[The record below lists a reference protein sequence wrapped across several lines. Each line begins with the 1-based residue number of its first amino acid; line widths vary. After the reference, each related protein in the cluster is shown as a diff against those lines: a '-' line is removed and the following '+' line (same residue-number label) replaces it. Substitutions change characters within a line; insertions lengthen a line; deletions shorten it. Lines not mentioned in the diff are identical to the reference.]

1 MKLRFGER
9 LNSPDIKKLHRI
21 DETKES
27 LEPIDL
33 GKAGAWYSSLNL
45 PGNDDYYDEDGY
57 GPLDISIVPQSHHA
71 DLADRLIEDRHGY
84 RLAESLRHFYGVDPV
99 EIAKKLIDSDQ
110 GGAVVEHLDNFPG
123 INPVEIVDELINTNQ
138 GWSVARNLGRFK
150 GINRSEIAQKM
161 IDTDQASAVAQN
173 IVNFHDLDRNIADEL
188 IRAEE
193 GFAVVDHLDYF
204 HGFDPVEIVDELINT
219 HQGEAVARSLD
230 RFKGLSHGEVAQKL
244 IDTDQSESL
253 ARHLKNFTGLNHSDV
268 AQGLIKAGKEYCLLD
283 NLENFNGL
291 DHTALANQLIDL
303 GKGEMVAT
311 AIHRLRGVN
320 NLEIAQKLISKGQVK
335 PLAER
340 LGKFRNLD
348 RDTAYTLI
356 GTGYAREVVLNFDVF
371 TNLNSAEI
379 ANNLLDIG
387 EGAVVAKHLSSFNRA
402 LDAKLAI
409 KLIDLGHSQAVAEGL
424 SYFPALDNDVA
435 YKLLHAGKGR
445 VVIQQPSRF
454 KLGVSDRN
462 VIAQKLAETGKA
474 SAVIWAISLAGL
486 KDLDAT
492 TATKLIDAGEATCV
506 LEHPSSFAGLDY
518 SKIANDLIDSGQG
531 TLVARYLS
539 KSKGLD
545 SSVAIKLISNGEI
558 GTVAGNLRSFKGLDE
573 TIATRLIDA
582 GMGSVVVA
590 RLSSFTG
597 LNLPEVANR
606 LFDTK
611 QGPVVADNLST
622 FTNLEHA
629 WIAQK
634 LIDAGQIEA
643 VKRNLKML
651 NGFRELSV
659 DIANSLIDAGFGVEV
674 AEGIGSF
681 EKLDKSIASRLVQI
695 GQGSVVASRVEL
707 FQDINRNELLEQL
720 VETKQGE
727 AVFSNRSAF
736 PNLNGVDLVRRL
748 TDTGQFKTLAKNLG
762 YFTNLSESLANK
774 LIEEGEGAYVVQM
787 LPQFKGID
795 HERVREK
802 VLTNLIE
809 TKQGAVVAEIL
820 NSFPNH
826 SHRDIATRLINAG
839 QAETVALRL
848 QAFSGLD
855 ATIAETLIDEGYSE
869 QVGVFVTSFTALT
882 PEIAQKFIEHK
893 KGKIV
898 AAHLS
903 RFESLNQADIVQRII
918 AGGEGR
924 SVAENLGKFTDLIY
938 TNIAQQFID
947 AGAVKVLAEEL
958 MFFTDLSVDIASK
971 LIEEG
976 YSSRVAESLG
986 CFVVLDSAVAT
997 KLIEAGEIDYIV
1009 KLANRF
1015 SNLSHVPFLGD
1026 IYKLQPPSNNAE
1038 NDPWRLHLLPL
1049 LKHAGTNGNDPA
1061 LNQAVLKYVKTFGLV
1076 YVEDLYDVFRGIM
1089 VEGDIHEDTKEE
1101 LRSFGINPNMQR
1113 DAVLQELDKMAK
1125 GYTKDILAG
1134 SVPES
1139 LTTSLG
1145 KALFRKEFVPQSS
1158 WDRGFDNWYEMG
1170 NSSLEN
1176 YQIPGFLKTQVVDL
1190 VEKEEVTE
1198 LGAEELEAQRRN
1210 VFENKDT
1217 GTRVATF
1224 KSIIADALEGFTLP
1238 QVQAAVAA
1246 RVEKQ
1251 KVLISTK
1258 DPVTQE
1264 KVVESIQKAV
1274 DRDEELIG
1282 ALQRFSI
1289 THEEVAEAEFRDVSL
1304 LYQEI
1309 AILLAERNGKEENL
1323 SRWLRAF
1330 AMRQIFRKNPGLEEA
1345 FQTMRTK
1352 ETIDIDMLRQLADF
1366 TSHVIEHEYFENQE
1380 PDLSDIVKNTLRKLL
1395 MADKIHKAAG
1405 SKEDTDYFTK
1415 VLKDLEKID
1424 NPTGNARVTNIQF
1437 VPVAG
1442 LGRLTAGN
1450 VGNAC
1455 YTSQTESLVRGKFP
1469 DTHMMMIV
1477 KPREDGTEHIV
1488 GSILGIE
1495 AESSEGDTPVY
1506 VMRAN
1511 NPQENFLSTID
1522 IDSYVAAS
1530 VKALIQQA
1538 VDLRNQNFRSVGY
1551 SEDVKVAI
1559 PLESASNA
1567 SMTNRPRVHE
1577 RLFKMF
1583 KECERIP
1590 LESTPDTNF
1599 NGYPIYSRSV
1609 CIFEIKD
1616 GKEYYYGNHAE
1627 TPAHKLLP

>member
-21 DETKES
+21 DENEEP

-33 GKAGAWYSSLNL
+33 GKAGDWYSLLNL
-45 PGNDDYYDEDGY
+45 PGNDNYYDDDDY
-57 GPLDISIVPQSHHA
+57 SPLDISAVPQWHHI
-71 DLADRLIEDRHGY
+71 DLADRLIENRHGH
-84 RLAESLRHFYGVDPV
+84 RLAKSLPRFYGVDP
-99 EIAKKLIDSDQ
+99 IAIAHKLVDSDQ
-110 GGAVVEHLDNFPG
+110 GSAVVEHLDNFPG
-123 INPVEIVDELINTNQ
+123 FDPVEVVDELIKTNQ
-138 GWSVARNLGRFK
+138 GYSVARNLGRFK
-150 GINRSEIAQKM
+150 DINRSEIAQKL
-161 IDTDQASAVAQN
+161 IDSDQAYAVAQN
-173 IVNFHDLDRNIADEL
+173 IANFHDLDKNIAVEL
-188 IRAEE
+188 IRAKE
-193 GFAVVDHLDYF
+193 GFAVVEHLDYF

-219 HQGEAVARSLD
+219 HQGEAVARSLN

-268 AQGLIKAGKEYCLLD
+268 AQGLIKAGQEHYLLGS
-283 NLENFNGL
+283 LENFNGL
-291 DHTALANQLIDL
+291 DHTAIANQLIELD
-303 GKGEMVAT
+303 KGNLVAT

-335 PLAER
+335 PLAEHLR
-340 LGKFRNLD
+340 QFRDLD

-356 GTGYAREVVLNFDVF
+356 GTGYAKEVVLNFDVF
-371 TNLNSAEI
+371 TNLSSAEI

-387 EGAVVAKHLSSFNRA
+387 EGAVVAKHLSSFKRS

-409 KLIDLGHSQAVAEGL
+409 KLIDLGHSQAVADGL
-424 SYFPALDNDVA
+424 SNFPALDNDVA
-435 YKLLHAGKGR
+435 YKLLHAGKGGA
-445 VVIQQPSRF
+445 VLQSSKF
-454 KLGVSDRN
+454 KLGVSDCN
-462 VIAQKLAETGKA
+462 VIAQKLVETGKA

-486 KDLDAT
+486 KNLDAT
-492 TATKLIDAGEATCV
+492 TATKLIGAGEATCV

-545 SSVAIKLISNGEI
+545 SSVANKLISNGEM
-558 GTVAGNLRSFKGLDE
+558 GAVVGNLRSFRDLDE

-582 GMGSVVVA
+582 GMGSAVVT
-590 RLSSFTG
+590 RLSCFTG

-622 FTNLEHA
+622 FTNLEHT

-634 LIDAGQIEA
+634 LIDAGQTEA

-659 DIANSLIDAGFGVEV
+659 DIANSLIGAGYGVEV
-674 AEGIGSF
+674 AGGLGCF
-681 EKLDKSIASRLVQI
+681 ENLDKSIASRLVQI
-695 GQGSVVASRVEL
+695 GQGSIVASRVEL
-707 FQDINRNELLEQL
+707 FQDIDRSELANELIEIR
-720 VETKQGE
+720 QGE
-727 AVFSNRSAF
+727 AVLSNLSSF
-736 PNLNGVDLVRRL
+736 PNLDRADLVRRL
-748 TDTGQFKTLAKNLG
+748 ADTGQFKAIATHLQKFKDLDKDLAD
-762 YFTNLSESLANK
+762 K
-774 LIEEGEGAYVVQM
+774 LITAGEGASVANNLSSFQD
-787 LPQFKGID
+787 ID
-795 HERVREK
+795 PEK
-802 VLTNLIE
+802 ILVSLIE
-809 TKQGAVVAEIL
+809 AHQGAAVAQ
-820 NSFPNH
+820 NPKNFPSH
-826 SHRDIATRLINAG
+826 SGSDIATRLINVG
-839 QAETVALRL
+839 DTRLVAFYLSK
-848 QAFSGLD
+848 FSDLD
-855 ATIAETLIDEGYSE
+855 ATIASKLVVEGHGQE
-869 QVGVFVTSFTALT
+869 IEKFITSFGTLTA
-882 PEIAQKFIEHK
+882 EIANGFIDRK
-893 KGKIV
+893 KGNIV
-898 AAHLS
+898 ALHLS
-903 RFESLNQADIVQRII
+903 RFKGVNQAEI
-918 AGGEGR
+918 AKKLIDSGQGL
-924 SVAENLGKFTDLIY
+924 SVATYLINFT
-938 TNIAQQFID
+938 
-947 AGAVKVLAEEL
+947 EL
-958 MFFTDLSVDIASK
+958 SPVDIA
-971 LIEEG
+971 
-976 YSSRVAESLG
+976 R
-986 CFVVLDSAVAT
+986 
-997 KLIEAGEIDYIV
+997 KLIEAGQVESLMSGIANFNGLDSDIAVRLIDAGYASRVVNSWGCFEKLNDVVAV
-1009 KLANRF
+1009 KLIEAGKITVVVENAHRF
-1015 SNLSHVPFLGD
+1015 SNLSKVPFLGD

-1049 LKHAGTNGNDPA
+1049 LARAGDIRDQDVQHA
-1061 LNQAVLKYVKTFGLV
+1061 VVKYIKTFGLV
-1076 YVEDLYDVFRGIM
+1076 YVADLYDVFRGVMI
-1089 VEGDIHEDTKEE
+1089 EGEIGEDVKTE

-1113 DAVLQELDKMAK
+1113 DAVLQELDKVAK

-1170 NSSLEN
+1170 NRSLEN
-1176 YQIPGFLKTQVVDL
+1176 YQIPSFLKTQVVDL

-1210 VFENKDT
+1210 VLENKDT
-1217 GTRVATF
+1217 GTRIATF
-1224 KSIIADALEGFTLP
+1224 KSIITDALKGFTLS
-1238 QVQAAVAA
+1238 QVQVAIA
-1246 RVEKQ
+1246 TRVERQ
-1251 KVLISTK
+1251 KALIATK
-1258 DPVTQE
+1258 DPSTQE
-1264 KVVESIQKAV
+1264 KVIESIQKAV
-1274 DRDEELIG
+1274 DRDEELI
-1282 ALQRFSI
+1282 
-1289 THEEVAEAEFRDVSL
+1289 EVLHGLDANEGIAELEFRDIPL
-1304 LYQEI
+1304 LYQEMT
-1309 AILLAERNGKEENL
+1309 ILLAERNGKEENL

-1330 AMRQIFRKNPGLEEA
+1330 AMKQIIRKNPGLWEV
-1345 FQTMRTK
+1345 FNTILTK
-1352 ETIDIDMLRQLADF
+1352 EAIDVDTLRQLADF
-1366 TSHVIEHEYFENQE
+1366 TSHIIEHEYFDNQE
-1380 PDLSDIVKNTLRKLL
+1380 PDLSDVVKNTLRKLL

-1424 NPTGNARVTNIQF
+1424 NPTGNARVTTVQF

-1455 YTSQTESLVRGKFP
+1455 YTSQTESLVDGEFS

-1477 KPREDGTEHIV
+1477 KPREGGTEHIV

-1495 AESSEGDTPVY
+1495 AVESNDSETPVY
-1506 VMRAN
+1506 IMRAN

-1522 IDSYVAAS
+1522 IDTYVAAS

-1538 VDLRNQNFRSVGY
+1538 VDLRNENVRTHYHEGKGGNI
-1551 SEDVKVAI
+1551 KVVI
-1559 PLESASNA
+1559 PMESSSNA

-1583 KECERIP
+1583 KECERTP
-1590 LESTPDTNF
+1590 LKSTSDTNF